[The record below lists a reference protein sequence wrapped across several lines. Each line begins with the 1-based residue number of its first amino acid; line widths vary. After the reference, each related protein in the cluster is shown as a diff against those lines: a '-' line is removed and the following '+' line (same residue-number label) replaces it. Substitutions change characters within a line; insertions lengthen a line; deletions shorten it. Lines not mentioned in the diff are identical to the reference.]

1 MIIYKLIGIQTHS
14 LSNLERERERERKER
29 RERKKRVDEK
39 SRLKIFCP
47 VRLNVLL
54 I

>member
-1 MIIYKLIGIQTHS
+1 MIIYKLIGIQTYS
-14 LSNLERERERERKER
+14 LSNLEREREKRKKRERE
-29 RERKKRVDEK
+29 RVDEK